1 VRGLGQDTTL
11 GQTVVS
17 SLLVPSSTILHMYL
31 TYSSC
36 TRPGFFF
43 LSDYPYISMFETLE
57 HVLEVEN
64 FKDIR
69 KIKSNDI
76 AA

>member
-1 VRGLGQDTTL
+1 M
-11 GQTVVS
+11 VS

-36 TRPGFFF
+36 TRPSFLF
-43 LSDYPYISMFETLE
+43 LSDYPSISMFETLE